1 MAIQT
6 LFYLSTQRKAYH
18 ASNGLPLTGPWYP
31 WSVRPLHTK
40 YTELQWFPVI
50 IGTPHIPEWTL
61 LDEVLFKCGEVT
73 LSARL
78 VSSLYHSLDQIVTT
92 QHTHTHTHTQHNNTT
107 AQQHNSTTV
116 QQHNNTTV
124 QQTLAHTHTHSPSE
138 HGRSTRSRN
147 TQSVAKRGAV
157 ANCWC
162 PGPSAPV
169 TSPRDQPC
177 DGGAVHPLVQH
188 EWKRCALIRVRYIES
203 GVPELETVEQ
213 QSFGA
218 VAGPEVWKSCGRP
231 AREQTSSAR
240 RQQGVKCCR
249 SL

>member
-177 DGGAVHPLVQH
+177 EGGGL
-188 EWKRCALIRVRYIES
+188 YIHSCNTSGS
-203 GVPELETVEQ
+203 GVPSYECATSRAAYRNSRQWSSKVLEQ
-213 QSFGA
+213 
-218 VAGPEVWKSCGRP
+218 WP
-231 AREQTSSAR
+231 ARRCGSPVYVLQGSKPAA
-240 RQQGVKCCR
+240 QGVSR
-249 SL
+249 A

>member
-18 ASNGLPLTGPWYP
+18 ASNGLPLKGPWYP

-92 QHTHTHTHTQHNNTT
+92 QHTHTHTHTT
-107 AQQHNSTTV
+107 QQHNSTTAQQYNSTTT
-116 QQHNNTTV
+116 QQHNSPTN
-124 QQTLAHTHTHSPSE
+124 ARTHTHAFAV
-138 HGRSTRSRN
+138 RTRQVHEI
-147 TQSVAKRGAV
+147 TQ
-157 ANCWC
+157 
-162 PGPSAPV
+162 
-169 TSPRDQPC
+169 
-177 DGGAVHPLVQH
+177 HP
-188 EWKRCALIRVRYIES
+188 E
-203 GVPELETVEQ
+203 
-213 QSFGA
+213 
-218 VAGPEVWKSCGRP
+218 
-231 AREQTSSAR
+231 R
-240 RQQGVKCCR
+240 RKKGCCR
-249 SL
+249 KLLVSGPQRARDFTSRPTV

>member
-6 LFYLSTQRKAYH
+6 LFYLPTQRKAYH

-92 QHTHTHTHTQHNNTT
+92 QHTHTHTQHNNTHNT
-107 AQQHNSTTV
+107 TTQQHNSTTV
-116 QQHNNTTV
+116 QQYNNTTT
-124 QQTLAHTHTHSPSE
+124 QQSNKRSHTHT
-138 HGRSTRSRN
+138 RIRRQN
-147 TQSVAKRGAV
+147 TAG
-157 ANCWC
+157 
-162 PGPSAPV
+162 
-169 TSPRDQPC
+169 PRDHATPRASQK
-177 DGGAVHPLVQH
+177 GVLSRTVG
-188 EWKRCALIRVRYIES
+188 VR
-203 GVPELETVEQ
+203 
-213 QSFGA
+213 A
-218 VAGPEVWKSCGRP
+218 P
-231 AREQTSSAR
+231 ARP
-240 RQQGVKCCR
+240 
-249 SL
+249 